1 MTPQKNKYLF
11 KNKTLNRYKKLKR
24 LRFFFSN
31 YSNCHRIYGDF
42 DDKEN
47 IN

>member
-1 MTPQKNKYLF
+1 MNPQKNKYLF
-11 KNKTLNRYKKLKR
+11 KNKTPNRYGKLK
-24 LRFFFSN
+24 LFRFFFSN
-31 YSNCHRIYGDF
+31 YSNCHHIHGDF